1 MYFEE
6 ETDGYKTLKSLIE
19 TDALWEEENTTEK
32 IGGKLYLG
40 DDDVTFLDV
49 IKKSNDELA
58 FSNLIAYYLTKYK
71 PLMDEFIKEFC
82 PIELKGTVK
91 VYREKYH
98 IDVLLQDE
106 ENNFVIIENKIKS
119 GINGLVFNTDG
130 NLERNQLKTYVDVV
144 SNCENVPKDKIVGLV
159 LLPNYSKIDLS
170 YYEYGERYKKV
181 TYKQLYEFF
190 AKYAL
195 GVGDFGISDKY
206 YIDFIKALKRHSK
219 EVDNT
224 FQEDMK
230 ARFVKS
236 IILNKK

>member
-1 MYFEE
+1 
-6 ETDGYKTLKSLIE
+6 
-19 TDALWEEENTTEK
+19 
-32 IGGKLYLG
+32 
-40 DDDVTFLDV
+40 
-49 IKKSNDELA
+49 
-58 FSNLIAYYLTKYK
+58 
-71 PLMDEFIKEFC
+71 
-82 PIELKGTVK
+82 
-91 VYREKYH
+91 
-98 IDVLLQDE
+98 
-106 ENNFVIIENKIKS
+106 
-119 GINGLVFNTDG
+119 
-130 NLERNQLKTYVDVV
+130 
-144 SNCENVPKDKIVGLV
+144 NCENIPKDKIVGLV

-224 FQEDMK
+224 LQEDMK